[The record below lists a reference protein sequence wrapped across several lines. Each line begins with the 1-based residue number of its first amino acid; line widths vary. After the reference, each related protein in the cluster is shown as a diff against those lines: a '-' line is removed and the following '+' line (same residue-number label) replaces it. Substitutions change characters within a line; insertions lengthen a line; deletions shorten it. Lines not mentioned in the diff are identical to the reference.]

1 MAALRPGIPQ
11 PGNRKVRRSRLN
23 VQPARCK
30 QDPATPRLFHDPSSF
45 RIHENFFSLK
55 KCLLDRTKA
64 RHRIF
69 TKQTVARFVKKQ
81 DSAVDPSTAWQ
92 ERLLAQAVERF
103 QAATGLAAELLP
115 DPYGAAAR
123 GPGRLAITT
132 TEGLPPRIYRPL
144 VRKVEQ
150 AEALGAL
157 KAEISACGEP
167 ALLVAESVKDGLAR
181 QCRELELPFLDGQG
195 NAFLKEKD
203 LLIVVCGQRR
213 AAARERGARP
223 AASGK
228 AALAPGARLVFAVLS
243 TPPLITGTSKTL
255 QAASGVAMG
264 SVPGVLGDLEQQG
277 LVRRLGWGKGCAVP
291 NWGLLLDR
299 WAADYPRILRPK
311 LRSLHFRSP
320 GQGLWW
326 KQVDPQVFGGQWGGE
341 VAASQLGSVLVPE
354 QSVIYLQPEAMRL
367 GLAQLVKTQGLRSDP
382 EGDVAVVE
390 AFWNNERLG
399 LSSATVPI
407 PLVIADLLASLD
419 GRNIEAAREL
429 REIWLR
435 GVES

>member
-1 MAALRPGIPQ
+1 M
-11 PGNRKVRRSRLN
+11 
-23 VQPARCK
+23 
-30 QDPATPRLFHDPSSF
+30 
-45 RIHENFFSLK
+45 
-55 KCLLDRTKA
+55 
-64 RHRIF
+64 
-69 TKQTVARFVKKQ
+69 KKQ
-81 DSAVDPSTAWQ
+81 DGAADLLLVWQ
-92 ERLLAQAVERF
+92 ERLLDQAVDAFR
-103 QAATGLAAELLP
+103 AATGLAAELLP

-132 TEGLPPRIYRPL
+132 AEGLPPRIYRPL

-311 LRSLHFRSP
+311 LRSLRFRSP

-367 GLAQLVKTQGLRSDP
+367 GLAQLVKTQALRSDA
-382 EGDVAVVE
+382 EGDVEMVE

-399 LSSATVPI
+399 LGGATVPI

>member
-1 MAALRPGIPQ
+1 
-11 PGNRKVRRSRLN
+11 
-23 VQPARCK
+23 
-30 QDPATPRLFHDPSSF
+30 
-45 RIHENFFSLK
+45 
-55 KCLLDRTKA
+55 
-64 RHRIF
+64 
-69 TKQTVARFVKKQ
+69 
-81 DSAVDPSTAWQ
+81 
-92 ERLLAQAVERF
+92 
-103 QAATGLAAELLP
+103 
-115 DPYGAAAR
+115 
-123 GPGRLAITT
+123 
-132 TEGLPPRIYRPL
+132 
-144 VRKVEQ
+144 
-150 AEALGAL
+150 
-157 KAEISACGEP
+157 
-167 ALLVAESVKDGLAR
+167 
-181 QCRELELPFLDGQG
+181 
-195 NAFLKEKD
+195 
-203 LLIVVCGQRR
+203 
-213 AAARERGARP
+213 
-223 AASGK
+223 
-228 AALAPGARLVFAVLS
+228 
-243 TPPLITGTSKTL
+243 
-255 QAASGVAMG
+255 MG
-264 SVPGVLGDLEQQG
+264 SVPGVLGDLEQQR

-311 LRSLHFRSP
+311 LRSLRFRSP

-382 EGDVAVVE
+382 EGDVEVVE

-399 LSSATVPI
+399 LGGATVPI

>member
-1 MAALRPGIPQ
+1 M
-11 PGNRKVRRSRLN
+11 K
-23 VQPARCK
+23 K
-30 QDPATPRLFHDPSSF
+30 HD
-45 RIHENFFSLK
+45 
-55 KCLLDRTKA
+55 A
-64 RHRIF
+64 
-69 TKQTVARFVKKQ
+69 
-81 DSAVDPSTAWQ
+81 AVDLSRAWQ

-103 QAATGLAAELLP
+103 QGATGLAAELLP
-115 DPYGAAAR
+115 DAHGTAAN

-132 TEGLPPRIYRPL
+132 AEGQPPRLYRPL

-157 KAEISACGEP
+157 KAEISACDEP
-167 ALLVAESVKDGLAR
+167 ALLVTSSVKEPLAR

-203 LLIVVCGQRR
+203 LLIVVSGQRQATAK
-213 AAARERGARP
+213 AAGQRS

-228 AALAPGARLVFAVLS
+228 ASTASGARLVFALLS
-243 TPPLITGTSKTL
+243 QPALITGTSKTL
-255 QAASGVAMG
+255 QAASGVALG

-277 LVRRLGWGKGCAVP
+277 LLRRLGWGKGCAVP

-299 WAADYPRILRPK
+299 WAADYPRMLRPK
-311 LRSLHFRSP
+311 LRSLRFRSP

-354 QSVIYLQPEAMRL
+354 RSVLYLQPGAMRL

-382 EGDVAVVE
+382 EGDVEVVE
-390 AFWNNERLG
+390 AFWTNESPGLG
-399 LSSATVPI
+399 GATVPI
-407 PLVIADLLASLD
+407 PLAIADLLASLD
-419 GRNIEAAREL
+419 ARNIEAAREL

-435 GVES
+435 GVEG